1 MAPKK
6 VGKKVAVFKG
16 NREKTGGGL
25 TKSKLKKNKDGKIVS
40 KAASANGKKYYKHI
54 KKWADALKKARKD
67 LGITGFVP
75 VGGKTKAGKDLLK
88 KVKEILG

>member
-1 MAPKK
+1 MAKK
-6 VGKKVAVFKG
+6 TGSKFSVFKG
-16 NREKTGGGL
+16 SKDKTIGGL
-25 TKSKLKKNKDGKIVS
+25 TKSKLTKNKSGKIVS
-40 KAASANGKKYYKHI
+40 KAQSANGKKAYKHI

-75 VGGKTKAGKDLLK
+75 VGGKTKAGKDLYK